1 MSGLDDEQHRSGQT
15 PKFSL
20 KWLFA
25 IPAIVGLCYAGSIGA
40 MAWLLLISVILLLRP
55 RPFSIGFALA
65 MWLYA
70 AVAWFHILTL
80 SWPSPPPGTAAEKLA
95 AEAHGRQV
103 ARVVGLHTVGM
114 LAAGLVGGGFLHL
127 ASRNEDRESQS
138 SP

>member
-1 MSGLDDEQHRSGQT
+1 MPR
-15 PKFSL
+15 FSL

-25 IPAIVGLCYAGSIGA
+25 IPALVGLCYAGSIGA

-80 SWPSPPPGTAAEKLA
+80 IWPSPPPSTAAEKLA
-95 AEAHGRQV
+95 AEAHGHRV
-103 ARVVGLHTVGM
+103 ARVLGVHTLGM

-127 ASRNEDRESQS
+127 ACRNEDRESQS